1 MRHVYLVT
9 AFVCVLVVSILGLRG
24 SKFTSPPND
33 VFPEWAFPGMKHQPK
48 PYSQGSSKFFA
59 DGRADRAPVPGTVMA
74 RTPAP
79 EKEPDDHPVRDDD
92 RLYAGKNPDGSFARG
107 FPPALTVDLKFI
119 ERGQDRYSIYCLPCH
134 GAVGDGQGITKKY
147 GMGATPTYH
156 DDRLRQIAEG
166 EIYNT
171 ITNGKGNMLSYA
183 DKLVPADRWA
193 VIAYVRA
200 LQRAQLGTAADVP
213 GDHKPELG
221 LK

>member
-9 AFVCVLVVSILGLRG
+9 FFVVVLGVSILGLRG
-24 SKFTSPPND
+24 TKFTSAPMD

-48 PYSQGSSKFFA
+48 PYAQGTSAFFA
-59 DGRADRAPVPGTVMA
+59 DGRADRMPVAGAVQRGML
-74 RTPAP
+74 
-79 EKEPDDHPVRDDD
+79 RDDEHLD
-92 RLYAGKNPDGSFARG
+92 HGKTATGAFARG
-107 FPPALTVDLKFI
+107 FPAMLPVDFKLL
-119 ERGQDRYSIYCLPCH
+119 ERGKDRYTIYCAPCH
-134 GAVGDGQGITKKY
+134 GAIGDGNGITKKY

-166 EIYNT
+166 EIYQT
-171 ITNGKGNMLSYA
+171 ITNGKNNMLSYA

-200 LQRAQLGTAADVP
+200 LQRAQTGTAADVP
-213 GDHKPELG
+213 AAHKSELG

>member
-9 AFVCVLVVSILGLRG
+9 FFVVVLGVSILGLRG
-24 SKFTSPPND
+24 TKFTSAPMD

-48 PYSQGSSKFFA
+48 PYAQGTSAFFA
-59 DGRADRAPVPGTVMA
+59 DGRADRMPVAGAVQRGML
-74 RTPAP
+74 
-79 EKEPDDHPVRDDD
+79 RDDEHLD
-92 RLYAGKNPDGSFARG
+92 HGKTATGAFARG
-107 FPPALTVDLKFI
+107 FPATLPVDFKLL
-119 ERGQDRYSIYCLPCH
+119 ERGKDRYTIYCAPCH
-134 GAVGDGQGITKKY
+134 GAIGDGNGITKKY

-166 EIYNT
+166 EIYQT
-171 ITNGKGNMLSYA
+171 ITNGKNNMLSYS

-200 LQRAQLGTAADVP
+200 LQRAQTGTAADVP
-213 GDHKPELG
+213 AAHKSELG

>member
-9 AFVCVLVVSILGLRG
+9 FFVVVLGVSILGLRG
-24 SKFTSPPND
+24 TNFTSAPMD

-48 PYSQGSSKFFA
+48 PYAQGTSAFFA
-59 DGRADRAPVPGTVMA
+59 DGRADRMPVAGAVQRGML
-74 RTPAP
+74 
-79 EKEPDDHPVRDDD
+79 RDDEHLD
-92 RLYAGKNPDGSFARG
+92 HGKTATGAFARG
-107 FPPALTVDLKFI
+107 FPAALPVDFKLL
-119 ERGQDRYSIYCLPCH
+119 ERGKDRYTIYCAPCH
-134 GAVGDGQGITKKY
+134 GAIGDGNGITKKY

-166 EIYNT
+166 EIYQT
-171 ITNGKGNMLSYA
+171 ITNGKNNMLSYA

-200 LQRAQLGTAADVP
+200 LQRAQTGTAADVP
-213 GDHKPELG
+213 AAHKSELG

>member
-48 PYSQGSSKFFA
+48 PYPQGNSRFFA
-59 DGRADRAPVPGTVMA
+59 DGRADRPPVPGTVMA
-74 RTPAP
+74 GVPL
-79 EKEPDDHPVRDDD
+79 RDDD
-92 RLYAGKNPDGSFARG
+92 RLYLGKNADGSFVRG
-107 FPPALTVDLKFI
+107 FPAAITVDLKLL
-119 ERGQDRYSIYCLPCH
+119 ERGQDRYTIYCLPCH
-134 GAVGDGQGITKKY
+134 GAIGDGNGVTKRY

-166 EIYNT
+166 ELYNT
-171 ITNGKGNMLSYA
+171 ITNGKNNMLSYA

-200 LQRAQLGTAADVP
+200 LQRAQTGTAADVP
-213 GDHKPELG
+213 GDHKSELG